1 MIYVVLK
8 LDLSSLLRK
17 HILDRK
23 KLDDR
28 IELIKW
34 PDLIGSRST
43 FPTSA
48 PLSRPATGFWG
59 RWCSR
64 PSTGT
69 SSSPSWRPRGRGPWA
84 LGSSRNGWGRVTT
97 PPAESSQTT
106 SEGSSQKLT
115 GGSRDKDSPALFF
128 PFECQHILQVGF
140 KNSFPI
146 KTQDTRFFGGFSC
159 YLNDGRHFFTFL
171 KICESLMNSKIFS
184 SDFSPILN
192 WTFR

>member
-34 PDLIGSRST
+34 PDLIIGSRST

-69 SSSPSWRPRGRGPWA
+69 LSSPSWRPRGRGPWA
-84 LGSSRNGWGRVTT
+84 LGSSRNGWDRVTT

-115 GGSRDKDSPALFF
+115 GGSCDKDSPALFF
-128 PFECQHILQVGF
+128 PFSVSTYCKSDSRTHFRF
-140 KNSFPI
+140 KH
-146 KTQDTRFFGGFSC
+146 KTYSPEFFWVSVV
-159 YLNDGRHFFTFL
+159 
-171 KICESLMNSKIFS
+171 I
-184 SDFSPILN
+184 
-192 WTFR
+192 